1 MTKMSTEKK
10 KKLPRKPAMLL
21 RFASSDLKAK
31 AKAKAQAHGLTLTG
45 YINELLLDD
54 LLGKRRK

>member
-1 MTKMSTEKK
+1 MTTEK
-10 KKLPRKPAMLL
+10 KKLPRKPSMLF

-31 AKAKAQAHGLTLTG
+31 AMDKAHERGLTLTG
-45 YINELLLDD
+45 YINALLLDD